1 MLDTERDTLRG
12 MERLLRANQLLE
24 QLELL
29 GQRRDLV
36 LDDIILVEKVL
47 KNVAEVIR
55 AFFNENESYFEAC
68 IFDIS
73 LIASNQ

>member
-1 MLDTERDTLRG
+1 MLDVERDTLRG

-36 LDDIILVEKVL
+36 LEDIILVEKVL

-55 AFFNENESYFEAC
+55 AFFNENESYFETC
-68 IFDIS
+68 LFDIS